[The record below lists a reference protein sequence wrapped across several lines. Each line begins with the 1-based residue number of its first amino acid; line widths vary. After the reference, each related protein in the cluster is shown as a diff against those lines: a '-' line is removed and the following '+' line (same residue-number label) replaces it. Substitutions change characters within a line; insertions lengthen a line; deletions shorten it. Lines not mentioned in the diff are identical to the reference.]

1 MAQRFVTKKP
11 QNRYIRPICNT
22 RIKHYVSHPTV
33 EKVADEVEKNNENTE
48 DMADNRINQIKQVIT
63 PASEKSN
70 GKRRNA
76 RVEKKAD
83 GLYEHAQDAVTV
95 LTEDDRMLLK
105 D

>member
-1 MAQRFVTKKP
+1 MAQKFIGKKP

-22 RIKHYVSHPTV
+22 RIKRYTVQPEAKVVSENTET
-33 EKVADEVEKNNENTE
+33 EKENTE
-48 DMADNRINQIKQVIT
+48 DMDKRISQINQVLA
-63 PASEKSN
+63 PATSEKG
-70 GKRRNA
+70 GKRRT

-95 LTEDDRMLLK
+95 LTEDNKMLLN

>member
-22 RIKHYVSHPTV
+22 RVKHYLSHTPAEQNDNV
-33 EKVADEVEKNNENTE
+33 ETNNENTE

-70 GKRRNA
+70 GKRRNT

-95 LTEDDRMLLK
+95 LTEDNRMLLK